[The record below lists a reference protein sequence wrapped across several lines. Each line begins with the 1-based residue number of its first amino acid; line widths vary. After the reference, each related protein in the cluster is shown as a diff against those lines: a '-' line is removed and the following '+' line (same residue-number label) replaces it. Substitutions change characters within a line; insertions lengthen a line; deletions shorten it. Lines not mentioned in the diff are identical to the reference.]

1 MNRSSKGFGL
11 TGVLLTVIVLIV
23 SAIISTSV
31 SSQDAPVAKAV
42 KLKAAEKISSNKQS

>member
-31 SSQDAPVAKAV
+31 SSKDTPSLKPVEHKTAKSNNT
-42 KLKAAEKISSNKQS
+42 KTKI